1 MDKKSTTPKVVAAI
15 VGRHTQANSVRSRF
29 ETAADLL
36 QQRDELLELLVQL
49 HPILWNDGP
58 LVRVYEHLDGPI
70 TAAIRTI
77 KGTYP

>member
-1 MDKKSTTPKVVAAI
+1 MKTIAHAE
-15 VGRHTQANSVRSRF
+15 SR
-29 ETAADLL
+29 EDEVINLQTSLATIK

-58 LVRVYEHLDGPI
+58 LVKVYKHLDEPI
-70 TAAIRTI
+70 TSAICKL

>member
-1 MDKKSTTPKVVAAI
+1 MKTI
-15 VGRHTQANSVRSRF
+15 ANVESEEGEVIDVR
-29 ETAADLL
+29 ADLTTVE

>member
-1 MDKKSTTPKVVAAI
+1 
-15 VGRHTQANSVRSRF
+15 
-29 ETAADLL
+29 
-36 QQRDELLELLVQL
+36 LLELLVQL